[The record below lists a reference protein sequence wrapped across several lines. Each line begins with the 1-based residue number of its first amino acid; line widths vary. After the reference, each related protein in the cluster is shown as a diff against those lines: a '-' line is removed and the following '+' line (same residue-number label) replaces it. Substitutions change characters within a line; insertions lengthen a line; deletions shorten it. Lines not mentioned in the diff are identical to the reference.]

1 MPKSKK
7 RGGQKA
13 HNKRIQRRK
22 QQVVDERQK
31 ISNIWNEEIMK
42 EIEKLRAEK
51 EASTEE
57 VENTSDNTTLNLG

>member
-22 QQVVDERQK
+22 QMVQSERK
-31 ISNIWNEEIMK
+31 RISNIWNEEIMK
-42 EIEKLRAEK
+42 EIEKLRAEQQ
-51 EASTEE
+51 TQEE
-57 VENTSDNTTLNLG
+57 GENASDNTAPIVG

>member
-22 QQVVDERQK
+22 QMVQSERK
-31 ISNIWNEEIMK
+31 RISNIWNEEIMK
-42 EIEKLRAEK
+42 EIEKLRAEQQ
-51 EASTEE
+51 TQEE
-57 VENTSDNTTLNLG
+57 GENTSDNTAPIVG

>member
-22 QQVVDERQK
+22 QMVQSERK
-31 ISNIWNEEIMK
+31 RISNIWNEEIMK
-42 EIEKLRAEK
+42 EIEKLRAEQQ
-51 EASTEE
+51 TQEE
-57 VENTSDNTTLNLG
+57 GENASDNTTPIME